1 MRLSLTVTAPTWGP
15 TGSRH
20 MDQSR
25 RAQMADVLRLVAD
38 RLQQGQEHGTFTR
51 PELET
56 VFRVEHSAAADTADA
71 AA

>member
-1 MRLSLTVTAPTWGP
+1 MHLSLKVTAPNWAANAPARLQQG
-15 TGSRH
+15 H
-20 MDQSR
+20 
-25 RAQMADVLRLVAD
+25 RAQIAEVLRLVAD

-71 AA
+71 A